1 MSKPKPP
8 MPANDHL
15 AAFRPA
21 DDDLDRLTDAE
32 IEARLATSGEALMRE
47 INLRILR
54 TRSRTLA
61 YLAASTLKDL
71 P

>member
-8 MPANDHL
+8 TPANDHL
-15 AAFRPA
+15 AAFGKR
-21 DDDLDRLTDAE
+21 DDLDRLTDAE

-47 INLRILR
+47 LNLRILR
-54 TRSRTLA
+54 AREGTLA
-61 YLAASTLKDL
+61 RLAARARDDR